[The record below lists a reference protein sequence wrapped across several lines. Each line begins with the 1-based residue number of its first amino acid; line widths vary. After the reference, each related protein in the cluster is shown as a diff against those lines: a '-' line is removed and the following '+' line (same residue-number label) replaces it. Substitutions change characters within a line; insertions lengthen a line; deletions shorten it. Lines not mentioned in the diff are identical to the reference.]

1 MRSVHVE
8 WQADD
13 HFERGGLSNHFSY
26 GIDVAFTCAK
36 SGYGRRKNT

>member
-1 MRSVHVE
+1 MRSVHIE
-8 WQADD
+8 GQADD
-13 HFERGGLSNHFSY
+13 HFERVGLSNHFSH